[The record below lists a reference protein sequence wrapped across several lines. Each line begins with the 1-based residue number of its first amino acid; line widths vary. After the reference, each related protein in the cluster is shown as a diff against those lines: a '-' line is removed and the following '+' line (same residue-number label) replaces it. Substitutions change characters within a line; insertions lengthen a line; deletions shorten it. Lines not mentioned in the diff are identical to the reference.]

1 MAFLSLLLIGTLV
14 GIFVISMGGG
24 GGAIYLG
31 ILTGIFQL
39 PASVAAS
46 TSLITAIPSLLLGVY
61 VYYRQGKINFKIGNK
76 MLLIALPSVL
86 VGSLIAPHIPKVLYT
101 FIISIILIVL
111 GVQILFKNNKRSHQ
125 AVGHNNNSQIAFY
138 GSLSGVM
145 VGIAGLSGGGPIVA
159 GLLLMGLD
167 MVNAAAT
174 SSYVLIGTS
183 ILGALLHVS
192 NSPIAWTEGIGLML
206 GALLG
211 AFLGPHLMQRFN
223 KSAIWLPYVMGIL
236 LISMGLKTLI

>member
-1 MAFLSLLLIGTLV
+1 MEFVSLLLIGTLV

-31 ILTGIFQL
+31 ILTGLFQL

-46 TSLITAIPSLLLGVY
+46 TSLITAIPSLFLGVY

-76 MLLIALPSVL
+76 MLLIALPSV
-86 VGSLIAPHIPKVLYT
+86 VIGSLIAPHIPKILYT
-101 FIISIILIVL
+101 FIISIILVVL
-111 GVQILFKNNKRSHQ
+111 GVQILFKKNEHSKNI
-125 AVGHNNNSQIAFY
+125 VHNNNSQIAFY

-192 NSPIAWTEGIGLML
+192 NSPVAWSEGIGLML

-223 KSAIWLPYVMGIL
+223 RSSIWLPYVMGAL
-236 LISMGLKTLI
+236 LIMMGIKTLV

>member
-1 MAFLSLLLIGTLV
+1 MTFLSLILIGTLV

-31 ILTGIFQL
+31 ILTGVFQL

-61 VYYRQGKINFKIGNK
+61 VYYRQGKIDFKIGNK
-76 MLLIALPSVL
+76 MLIIALPAVV
-86 VGSLIAPHIPKVLYT
+86 VGSLIAPHIPKFWYT
-101 FIISIILIVL
+101 AIISIILIVL
-111 GVQILFKNNKRSHQ
+111 GIQILFKNNKRRQKISD
-125 AVGHNNNSQIAFY
+125 NNNSKIAFY

-159 GLLLMGLD
+159 GLLLMGLN
-167 MVNAAAT
+167 MVTAAAT

-192 NSPIAWTEGIGLML
+192 NSPVAWTEGIGLML

-223 KSAIWLPYVMGIL
+223 KYTIWLPYVMGVL
-236 LISMGLKTLI
+236 LIIMGLKTLL